1 MYLDAK
7 LPSPDVVAS
16 VKECAIKSQAG
27 VLPPTSVLAVAAP
40 QQGNLIKMLFVGIQQ
55 LIQALICLGR
65 NIRIAVI
72 TPSRCDRNASLF
84 AKETGHMCHHLPAS
98 RPEIPLMRHFHTNG
112 IAGTVLSPHCFH
124 ASHGWWLDCGGC
136 CCCCFSATGLLIKA
150 SLGDSGWVE
159 E

>member
-72 TPSRCDRNASLF
+72 TPSRCDRNDSLF
-84 AKETGHMCHHLPAS
+84 AKEKGPYVPPFAGFTARNSFNEAFSYQWNS
-98 RPEIPLMRHFHTNG
+98 RHST
-112 IAGTVLSPHCFH
+112 IATLFSCFPWMV
-124 ASHGWWLDCGGC
+124 A
-136 CCCCFSATGLLIKA
+136 
-150 SLGDSGWVE
+150 
-159 E
+159 